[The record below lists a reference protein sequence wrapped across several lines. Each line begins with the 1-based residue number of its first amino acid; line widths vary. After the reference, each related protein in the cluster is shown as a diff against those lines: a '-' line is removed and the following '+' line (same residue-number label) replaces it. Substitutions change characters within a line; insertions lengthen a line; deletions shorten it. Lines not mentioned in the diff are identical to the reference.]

1 MKTLAQGKSQKTILK
16 LLRILINTC
25 QSNFGDMNLDD
36 ECVRDI
42 ADVITADNEGSAA
55 AQEESR
61 PRGAVLVSTPGD
73 GAISQ

>member
-1 MKTLAQGKSQKTILK
+1 M
-16 LLRILINTC
+16 
-25 QSNFGDMNLDD
+25 DD

-55 AQEESR
+55 AQEEGR

-73 GAISQ
+73 GSYNQAPATFMGEEIKE